1 MKIDNPDLMR
11 KAKKYIQD
19 NYFDPREIHSVYTS
33 LGGSFSEPEKKGGK
47 KENIELKIGD
57 DTHSVF
63 KTSWKQL
70 KKPKIAE
77 PKDDKVSEGKSLLKQ
92 VYSPQKVA
100 EKSTFKKVE
109 QKGGSVR
116 EPGFP
121 AEILVPANKIKKTD
135 ELYKYSNPKKVQ
147 QNIKSHY
154 GNLIVYKSNNPK
166 KKYMVQDDK
175 GKWVH
180 FGAMGMEDF
189 TKHLDPVRQTSYLK
203 RATNIKGK
211 WRENILSPNCL
222 AILGLWV

>member
-1 MKIDNPDLMR
+1 MMKIDNPDLMR

-100 EKSTFKKVE
+100 ENYKNVVSHLE
-109 QKGGSVR
+109 GQGHGD
-116 EPGFP
+116 
-121 AEILVPANKIKKTD
+121 VPANKIKKTD

-180 FGAMGMEDF
+180 FGAMGMQDF

>member
-1 MKIDNPDLMR
+1 MMKIDNPDLMR

-77 PKDDKVSEGKSLLKQ
+77 PKVSEGKSLLKQ

-100 EKSTFKKVE
+100 ENYKNVVSHLEGQGHGDVT
-109 QKGGSVR
+109 
-116 EPGFP
+116 
-121 AEILVPANKIKKTD
+121 ANKIKKTD

-166 KKYMVQDDK
+166 KKYMVQNDK